1 MPAEGDTGIS
11 FPCYSAHCGSHT
23 APCFAPTLQVVIR
36 SRLDQSMEEA
46 QELKVNMCF
55 LVMLSYD
62 LFKRHTCLIAKQK
75 GHMESTLVNSCGVL
89 FPVCFRGNCCAVSR
103 K

>member
-46 QELKVNMCF
+46 QELKVNICF
-55 LVMLSYD
+55 PVMLPYD
-62 LFKRHTCLIAKQK
+62 LLSQNKRHTCLIAKQK
-75 GHMESTLVNSCGVL
+75 GHMESALVNS
-89 FPVCFRGNCCAVSR
+89 
-103 K
+103 